1 MHATVSG
8 TILINVTKHDNHIVV
23 NSTATRSKL
32 ASKKTWQNRDPADA
46 GVGVGV
52 DAEGDVGDDGVG
64 VVVGGMGDDRSS
76 LQTFGSSS
84 GLQILGIK

>member
-1 MHATVSG
+1 MRA
-8 TILINVTKHDNHIVV
+8 
-23 NSTATRSKL
+23 KL

>member
-1 MHATVSG
+1 M
-8 TILINVTKHDNHIVV
+8 V
-23 NSTATRSKL
+23 NSRARRTKL

-52 DAEGDVGDDGVG
+52 GTE
-64 VVVGGMGDDRSS
+64 GGMGDDRPS

-84 GLQILGIK
+84 GLQIFGI